1 MKDIRLTKLLLDVS
15 YNMISDVVV
24 NIDDGNPLTK
34 NDYDKIYCV
43 RDCITEL
50 LKIYRDK
57 PKKNIPTFKDNSNEN
72 DCRISSD
79 VICPKCGSIMNKQ
92 EGLVLTSNPPQY
104 VYICSICGS
113 KVTKTES
120 QITNH
125 PQIYNNCYITSEPT
139 KLIEPTVGLS
149 EALMDTKKVSMSSIY
164 GEMNKKLMYMNEDN
178 AKSIS
183 SEERN
188 D

>member
-57 PKKNIPTFKDNSNEN
+57 PKNAPPVSNNSNGDYCQLTN
-72 DCRISSD
+72 D

-113 KVTKTES
+113 KVTKTEP

-125 PQIYNNCYITSEPT
+125 PQIANNCYITSEPT

-149 EALMDTKKVSMSSIY
+149 EALMDTKKVSISSIY

>member
-57 PKKNIPTFKDNSNEN
+57 PKNAPPVSNNSNGDYCQLTN
-72 DCRISSD
+72 D

-113 KVTKTES
+113 KVTKTEP

-125 PQIYNNCYITSEPT
+125 PQIANNCYITSEPT

-164 GEMNKKLMYMNEDN
+164 GEMNKKFMYMNEDN